1 MPARPVTEVDPLQR
15 DLVLITAAQRL
26 IARVLAA
33 FPGLEPVYRRM
44 ADTLLASRDI
54 VPVTFRDWRKIEAA
68 EIAAALDG
76 NPREKFTSVEAM
88 LAAIGR

>member
-1 MPARPVTEVDPLQR
+1 M
-15 DLVLITAAQRL
+15 VLEDIGRGAGKAGR
-26 IARVLAA
+26 A
-33 FPGLEPVYRRM
+33 GL
-44 ADTLLASRDI
+44 DTLLASRDI
-54 VPVTFRDWRKIEAA
+54 VPVTFRDWRQIEAA